1 MNTIGHLFRLTTFG
15 ESHGTAIGGV
25 IDGCPSQL
33 KLDFDFIDKELSR
46 RKTAQTVTASQRKE
60 SDKIEWL
67 SGLLDGVTLGTPIA
81 FMVRNEDCK
90 SEDYESLKDVY
101 RPSHADFTYVQK
113 YGIRDWRGGG
123 RASARTT
130 LPIVVAGAIAKQIL
144 KDKGITISAEITTM
158 GDAEQAR
165 KEGDTVGGIV
175 ECRIVGV
182 PAGLGEPMF
191 NKFSAELAHAM
202 FSLPAV
208 KGFEIGDGFALA
220 KMKGSEAND
229 TFINKMDA
237 GLRDARRETSPESR
251 SPESRVNI
259 TTLTNHSGGIQGGI
273 TNGNDVVF
281 RVAFKPIPSI
291 AQLQQ
296 TVNRA
301 GEPCEIAIEG
311 RHDVCALPRAVVLVE
326 ALAAMVT
333 LDLEMMSQTL

>member
-1 MNTIGHLFRLTTFG
+1 MNTLGHLFRLTTFG

-33 KLDFDFIDKELSR
+33 KLDFDFIDAELNR
-46 RKTAQTVTASQRKE
+46 RKTAQSATASQRKE
-60 SDKIEWL
+60 SDQIEWL

-81 FMVRNEDCK
+81 FVVRNEDCK
-90 SEDYESLKDVY
+90 TSDYEVLKDIY
-101 RPSHADFTYVQK
+101 RPSHADFTYEQK
-113 YGIRDWRGGG
+113 YGLLDWRGGG

-130 LPIVVAGAIAKQIL
+130 LPIVVAGAIAKQML
-144 KDKGITISAEITTM
+144 KEKGIQVIAEVIEM

-165 KEGDTVGGIV
+165 REGDTVGGIA
-175 ECRIVGV
+175 ECHIIGA

-191 NKFSAELAHAM
+191 GKFSAELAHAM

-208 KGFEIGDGFALA
+208 KGFEIGDGFALT
-220 KMKGSEAND
+220 KMKGSESND
-229 TFINKMDA
+229 TFINKD
-237 GLRDARRETSPESR
+237 GK
-251 SPESRVNI
+251 I

-273 TNGNDVVF
+273 TNGNDIVF

-291 AQLQQ
+291 AKPQQ

-311 RHDVCALPRAVVLVE
+311 RHDVCVLPRALVLVE
-326 ALAAMVT
+326 ALAAMVI
-333 LDLEMMSQTL
+333 LDGMMLANRL